1 MLNVEIKNENKFFFS
16 KKKDVNLCQFFKV
29 ITQVIRLKTSYL
41 KKKTM
46 KSNTQPIKWWMVK
59 LNKKVPLYKKI

>member
-1 MLNVEIKNENKFFFS
+1 MNVEIKNENKFFFA

-41 KKKTM
+41 KKNYEIQYPTNQM
-46 KSNTQPIKWWMVK
+46 LNDEIK
-59 LNKKVPLYKKI
+59 

>member
-46 KSNTQPIKWWMVK
+46 KSNTQPIKW
-59 LNKKVPLYKKI
+59 